1 MQFHWGKAKL
11 FGDITVF
18 NFSCF
23 INLEL
28 ENSKQLCI
36 IRLYYKLDR
45 LSYRFSFNPFCGQGT
60 RSNCRP
66 TSKSFEFRIYDIAII
81 INFDLNQQKNDDK
94 KIFRPQ
100 RPTLKFFLLRKGQDS
115 LFATCATLTSKY
127 KFVTNPL
134 KTEYFFYFYL
144 LLS

>member
-94 KIFRPQ
+94 KNISAP
-100 RPTLKFFLLRKGQDS
+100 KG
-115 LFATCATLTSKY
+115 
-127 KFVTNPL
+127 P
-134 KTEYFFYFYL
+134 
-144 LLS
+144 LLSSLAYLPHVPLLHQSTNLSPIPSKLTPSSTSTCYQ